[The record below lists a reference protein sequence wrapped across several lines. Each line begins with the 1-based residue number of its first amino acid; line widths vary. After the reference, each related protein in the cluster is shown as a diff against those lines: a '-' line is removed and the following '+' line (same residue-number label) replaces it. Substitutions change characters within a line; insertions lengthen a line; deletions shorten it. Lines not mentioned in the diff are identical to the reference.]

1 MCLTIVSPRF
11 GRHNALPSLEF
22 HQLVEFYYDS
32 WRRKRVLKVF
42 DDRVLAPESVS
53 NDQSKRAM
61 HRSENDVLKT
71 GSKREESASKILGK
85 RAAMN
90 AYRVHR
96 SEPDEPERRT
106 LMITGSPT
114 ACHKSNEFKKTLN
127 QTYKSRVKVSNSLT
141 ELFNTL
147 KSEGVI
153 VQTALGPDGSF
164 KIGPNESC
172 RASSSSHTSFNTE
185 LTALSAH
192 EMKEQGVL
200 RLLQMCSSAASFCSR
215 PTIMVL
221 ISIHEQFRTLLMM
234 RPTLLNLMSPFPK
247 SDIELLKDK
256 INSRVQLTT
265 TMKEDDPDIWYE
277 LDESISMYFA
287 YLLHFTIF
295 IISVLAYYYFM

>member
-1 MCLTIVSPRF
+1 
-11 GRHNALPSLEF
+11 
-22 HQLVEFYYDS
+22 
-32 WRRKRVLKVF
+32 
-42 DDRVLAPESVS
+42 
-53 NDQSKRAM
+53 M
-61 HRSENDVLKT
+61 HRSENDVLKS

-96 SEPDEPERRT
+96 SESERCT
-106 LMITGSPT
+106 LMITENPP
-114 ACHKSNEFKKTLN
+114 ACHQSNESKKAETK
-127 QTYKSRVKVSNSLT
+127 TEKPRVKVSNSLT
-141 ELFNTL
+141 DLFYTL

-164 KIGPNESC
+164 RIGPNGSC
-172 RASSSSHTSFNTE
+172 RASSSSHTWFNTQ
-185 LTALSAH
+185 LTGPSAH
-192 EMKEQGVL
+192 ELKGQSKEQGVL

-221 ISIHEQFRTLLMM
+221 KSIHEKFCTLLTMV
-234 RPTLLNLMSPFPK
+234 PALLNLTSLCPK

-265 TMKEDDPDIWYE
+265 SMKEDDPDIWYE

-287 YLLHFTIF
+287 YLLHLTIF
-295 IISVLAYYYFM
+295 IISFLAYYYFM